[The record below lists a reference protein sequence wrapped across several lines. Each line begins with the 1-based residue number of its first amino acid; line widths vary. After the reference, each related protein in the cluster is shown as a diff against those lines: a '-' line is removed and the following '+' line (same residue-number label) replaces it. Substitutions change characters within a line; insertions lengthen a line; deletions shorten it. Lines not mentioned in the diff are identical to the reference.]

1 MSSSIQVSHWL
12 TIAELKWMQWCMLS
26 HIETGL
32 HHRLVVQDRLQILT
46 KKRNPIDELD
56 LGLLQWSPVVFG
68 DQVETKQEL
77 QVGTGGGAWHH
88 SHKHQISSGV
98 VSW

>member
-12 TIAELKWMQWCMLS
+12 TIVELKWMQWCMLS